1 MSPFIVG
8 FVSFIYFLADMDK
21 IRAFFRKIFKS
32 KYERFYNYL
41 KILDKE
47 VTNYIGGM
55 GLFMVIQCVEY
66 CLLFLLIGHPNWF
79 ILGLLAGVTNVV
91 PYFGGIFTNIVA
103 MVTASVVSTP
113 LLISTI
119 IVFIVFSQ
127 IDCYLISP
135 RVYGKTNNIS
145 PLVTIMVVSIGGSL
159 FGILG
164 VVISLPIFL
173 LIRETYLFYRKDLK
187 TSMDSLKETIKE

>member
-1 MSPFIVG
+1 MKKTTKTIQ
-8 FVSFIYFLADMDK
+8 ITEETKK
-21 IRAFFRKIFKS
+21 IIIDNCEHYNNKVLEIF
-32 KYERFYNYL
+32 E
-41 KILDKE
+41 
-47 VTNYIGGM
+47 
-55 GLFMVIQCVEY
+55 
-66 CLLFLLIGHPNWF
+66 
-79 ILGLLAGVTNVV
+79 
-91 PYFGGIFTNIVA
+91 
-103 MVTASVVSTP
+103 
-113 LLISTI
+113 
-119 IVFIVFSQ
+119 

>member
-1 MSPFIVG
+1 MI
-8 FVSFIYFLADMDK
+8 
-21 IRAFFRKIFKS
+21 
-32 KYERFYNYL
+32 
-41 KILDKE
+41 
-47 VTNYIGGM
+47 
-55 GLFMVIQCVEY
+55 
-66 CLLFLLIGHPNWF
+66 
-79 ILGLLAGVTNVV
+79 
-91 PYFGGIFTNIVA
+91 
-103 MVTASVVSTP
+103 TASVVSTP

-164 VVISLPIFL
+164 VVVSLPIFL
-173 LIRETYLFYRKDLK
+173 LIRETYHFYRKDLK